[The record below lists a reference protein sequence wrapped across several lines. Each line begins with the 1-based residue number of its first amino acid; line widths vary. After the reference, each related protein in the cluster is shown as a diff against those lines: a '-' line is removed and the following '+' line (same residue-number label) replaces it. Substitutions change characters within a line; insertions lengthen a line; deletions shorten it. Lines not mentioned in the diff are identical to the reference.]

1 MVNSHYIPQFI
12 LRNFC
17 ENGSIMYCDLDEKKV
32 EKRNTRS
39 VFAEKGYYPETI
51 EKYLSKKIEYQFAN
65 LYHNKL
71 EHVGNS
77 IMLTPEE
84 LFILKKFQIVSSIR
98 YRYECTEEETDFVKK
113 FGDTFKVDLIESL
126 NYILGCDSIDKAVA
140 YMDKGFDRF
149 WHDENIDIKNSNL
162 EDVLRQQIVNQGN
175 SKDIN
180 FPLWTEMMDIIRSYI
195 VFVKPWGDEKFL
207 IPDIGKGVF
216 EGPMSRK
223 KMYGMLE
230 AAIQTAHPFLLDICR
245 TLTPHDYTVF
255 PLSKNLAVLSVSVFY
270 KLFSDSDIA
279 LNAVWS
285 NDFSSTSSILGF
297 GDLETFKGPEVRFSK
312 NSKEYRYS
320 VKRINPADVSHLN
333 SLMLAQAQRHVGYPN
348 ISCLK
353 KTMEVVSDYTARDV
367 SFMNREDVI
376 SR

>member
-51 EKYLSKKIEYQFAN
+51 EKDLSKKIEYQFAN

-71 EHVGNS
+71 EHAGNS

-223 KMYGMLE
+223 KMYGMLDI
-230 AAIQTAHPFLLDICR
+230 AIKREDPFLINFCMS
-245 TLTPHDYTVF
+245 LTPHDYTIF
-255 PLSKNLAVLSVSVFY
+255 PLSKNLAVLSMSVFF
-270 KLFSDSDIA
+270 KLLTDSEIKTNVILPA
-279 LNAVWS
+279 ECPTV
-285 NDFSSTSSILGF
+285 SSVLGF
-297 GDLETFKGPEVRFSK
+297 GDYKTITPPRVHFTRD
-312 NSKEYRYS
+312 SKEYRYT